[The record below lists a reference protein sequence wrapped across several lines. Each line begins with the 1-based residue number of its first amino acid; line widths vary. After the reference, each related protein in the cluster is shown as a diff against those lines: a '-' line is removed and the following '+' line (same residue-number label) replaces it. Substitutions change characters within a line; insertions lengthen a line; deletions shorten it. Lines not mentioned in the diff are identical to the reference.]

1 MLDML
6 LNSVPIEYDPNI
18 VPVMIANN
26 QPLGYIA
33 SAMSTAGGQPYIV
46 FARDTLLPNQ
56 LWYGATETS
65 NSVIEE
71 WLRIELPA
79 PKTVVRYTLT
89 GHQSWGLI
97 DYALQ
102 GSNNGSGW
110 STLHTLKDR
119 SKEDQKAAVT
129 YHIPNTTP
137 FRFYRIYITKVSLR
151 RGAITRLELYETA
164 S

>member
-1 MLDML
+1 MIEFL
-6 LNSVPIEYDPNI
+6 LNSTPEEYDPNV
-18 VPVMIANN
+18 VPIMTANN
-26 QPLGYIA
+26 KPLGYIA

-46 FARDTLLPNQ
+46 FTRDATPATG

-65 NSVIEE
+65 NTVIVE

-151 RGAITRLELYETA
+151 RGAITRLELYETD